1 MDPELRM
8 HKSHDTD
15 FANGN
20 ETNGNNSPMMPTL
33 QQVRTA
39 GSVTITPEMFERMYL
54 SPENKV
60 SGDMRRILG
69 NPTPI
74 GLGGFLIAYCPL
86 IFSILEWRGY
96 VGLGAATVG
105 TYYFSGGLIAIIACI
120 FEFILGNTFPA
131 TFFGV
136 FGGYFLSYGATFTP
150 YFNAYGAYAAEDP
163 ITHTG
168 QMAPPFQA
176 GLGFWN
182 LMMAIFTLYCT
193 ICALRTNVMFC
204 AAFFFLMITFILVA
218 SAEWVAI
225 EPGMVET
232 GKSLQKA
239 GGATGFVVL
248 VIGWYL
254 ELALMLTTVDF
265 PFNLPVFDLSGI
277 VPSGTDMRKRRKGKK
292 DLEKGE

>member
-8 HKSHDTD
+8 HKSEDTD

-20 ETNGNNSPMMPTL
+20 SNGASMPTL

-60 SGDMRRILG
+60 SGDLRRTLG

-96 VGLGAATVG
+96 TGLGAATIG

-120 FEFILGNTFPA
+120 FEFLLGNTFPA

-150 YFNAYGAYAAEDP
+150 YFNAYGAYASQDP
-163 ITHTG
+163 VTHTG
-168 QMAPPFQA
+168 EMAPAFQT
-176 GLGFWN
+176 GLGESN
-182 LMMAIFTLYCT
+182 RLLYGYE
-193 ICALRTNVMFC
+193 R
-204 AAFFFLMITFILVA
+204 
-218 SAEWVAI
+218 S
-225 EPGMVET
+225 
-232 GKSLQKA
+232 
-239 GGATGFVVL
+239 
-248 VIGWYL
+248 
-254 ELALMLTTVDF
+254 
-265 PFNLPVFDLSGI
+265 
-277 VPSGTDMRKRRKGKK
+277 
-292 DLEKGE
+292 